1 MKQGF
6 YSAVLLF
13 ALCSFIGHNL
23 YTHRHHELILSADEH
38 HHHSHQHHGHD
49 HQLPHS
55 LPDSDLDHDLEFG
68 KILFK
73 TQPVNLNF
81 SSIQYSPSGICTQAF
96 IKLLSS
102 VGEIS
107 RIVIKPDK
115 WYLSPSCFNR
125 ISDRA
130 PPIQHLAIKL

>member
-1 MKQGF
+1 MKRGF
-6 YSAVLLF
+6 YSALLFF

-23 YTHRHHELILSADEH
+23 HTHQHHELILSADH
-38 HHHSHQHHGHD
+38 HHPHPHHHDNDHHS
-49 HQLPHS
+49 PHS

-73 TQPVNLNF
+73 PQPVNLNF
-81 SSIQYSPSGICTQAF
+81 GAIQYPPTGICTQAF

-102 VGEIS
+102 FVEIS
-107 RIVIKPDK
+107 IIVIKPDK
-115 WYLSPSCFNR
+115 WYLSPGCFNR

-130 PPIQHLAIKL
+130 PPIQYLAINL